1 MSEAILILDPCYLT
15 CVFSQEV
22 CTISLFPV
30 SWEPRVVCAWGRV
43 CFSLCA
49 RKPSSLALMAFVL
62 GYVRCSCWLVL
73 ASPPGLCPT
82 PPQPHSPTLQML
94 FLGLLL
100 LRQGAASL
108 TFSLLFSFSYTF
120 IPSSSSCSPSTG
132 CCLSLLRHQFL
143 VLLGAESQALPCEP
157 LHRGGHRRSISC
169 PRSLARASGSGSR
182 ELACRPGEFAA
193 DSRHY
198 AC

>member
-1 MSEAILILDPCYLT
+1 MLSDLRFLPGGLYDLLVPCVLGAASGMCLGESVLVFVPGSLPAWRSWPLFWGMS
-15 CVFSQEV
+15 
-22 CTISLFPV
+22 
-30 SWEPRVVCAWGRV
+30 
-43 CFSLCA
+43 CA
-49 RKPSSLALMAFVL
+49 RA
-62 GYVRCSCWLVL
+62 GSCWHLL
-73 ASPPGLCPT
+73 RASAQ
-82 PPQPHSPTLQML
+82 PPQPHSPTPQML

-100 LRQGAASL
+100 LCQGAAFL
-108 TFSLLFSFSYTF
+108 AFSLLFSFSFTF
-120 IPSSSSCSPSTG
+120 IPSSSSCSPATG

-143 VLLGAESQALPCEP
+143 VLLGAESQALPRKP
-157 LHRGGHRRSISC
+157 LHRGGHRRNISC